1 VAVAKDMAG
10 LLENRSMHQIKL
22 SLFIFAT
29 LLTASWPACAYQLSI
44 EPQQQPTTSSRLIAD
59 VTSTDFITGGITLLN
74 NLLNPPHRS
83 AEITADTEIKK
94 AKIAAEAEIVKERMR
109 IEANKNTDRVTPILN
124 QWGVARTNCAPG
136 LVFINGLT
144 TDTICIQPNQTIAA
158 GYYDYDSAK
167 QQLIRTISN
176 TQIVQSK
183 PITSTI
189 DTTRDR
195 GF

>member
-1 VAVAKDMAG
+1 MAG

-22 SLFIFAT
+22 SLLIFTT
-29 LLTASWPACAYQLSI
+29 LLTASWPACAYQLSSI
-44 EPQQQPTTSSRLIAD
+44 QPQQQPTTSRMLIAD
-59 VTSTDFITGGITLLN
+59 VTSTDFISGGITLLN

-83 AEITADTEIKK
+83 AEINADTEIRK
-94 AKIAAEAEIVKERMR
+94 AKIAAEAEIAKERMR
-109 IEANKNTDRVTPILN
+109 IEASKNTDRVTPVLN

-144 TDTICIQPNQTIAA
+144 TDTVCIQPNQSIAA

-167 QQLIRTISN
+167 QQLIKTISTN
-176 TQIVQSK
+176 QIVQSK
-183 PITSTI
+183 PITSTAHSA
-189 DTTRDR
+189 RER

>member
-189 DTTRDR
+189 DTARDR

>member
-1 VAVAKDMAG
+1 
-10 LLENRSMHQIKL
+10 MHQIKL
-22 SLFIFAT
+22 SLLIFAT
-29 LLTASWPACAYQLSI
+29 LLTASWPACAYQLSVQ
-44 EPQQQPTTSSRLIAD
+44 PQQQPATKSRMLIAD
-59 VTSTDFITGGITLLN
+59 VTSSDFISGGITLLN

-83 AEITADTEIKK
+83 AEINADTEIRK
-94 AKIAAEAEIVKERMR
+94 AKIAAEAEIAKERMR
-109 IEANKNTDRVTPILN
+109 IEASQNTDRVTPVLN

-144 TDTICIQPNQTIAA
+144 TDTVCIQPNQSIAA

-167 QQLIRTISN
+167 QQLIRTIST

-183 PITSTI
+183 PITRTI
-189 DTTRDR
+189 NSARDR

>member
-1 VAVAKDMAG
+1 M
-10 LLENRSMHQIKL
+10 RHIKL
-22 SLFIFAT
+22 SLLISLS
-29 LLTASWPACAYQLSI
+29 LLTASWPACAHQLSGS
-44 EPQQQPTTSSRLIAD
+44 QQQRSIATSRVLIAD
-59 VTSTDFITGGITLLN
+59 VTSTDFISGGITLLN

-83 AEITADTEIKK
+83 AEINADTEIRK
-94 AKIAAEAEIVKERMR
+94 AKIAAEAEIAKERMR
-109 IEANKNTDRVTPILN
+109 IEANRNTDRVTPVLN

-144 TDTICIQPNQTIAA
+144 TDTVCIKPSQTIVA

-167 QQLIRTISN
+167 QQLVKTIST

-183 PITSTI
+183 PIMSTI
-189 DTTRDR
+189 NAARDR

>member
-1 VAVAKDMAG
+1 MSKNYYDILGVSK
-10 LLENRSMHQIKL
+10 S
-22 SLFIFAT
+22 
-29 LLTASWPACAYQLSI
+29 AS
-44 EPQQQPTTSSRLIAD
+44 D
-59 VTSTDFITGGITLLN
+59 
-74 NLLNPPHRS
+74 
-83 AEITADTEIKK
+83 AEVKK
-94 AKIAAEAEIVKERMR
+94 AKIAADADIAKEKLR
-109 IEANKNTDRVTPILN
+109 IEASQNTDRVTPVLN
-124 QWGVARTNCAPG
+124 QWGVARIGCAPG

-167 QQLIRTISN
+167 QQLIKTISN

-189 DTTRDR
+189 DTARDR

>member
-1 VAVAKDMAG
+1 
-10 LLENRSMHQIKL
+10 MHQIKL
-22 SLFIFAT
+22 SLLIFAT
-29 LLTASWPACAYQLSI
+29 LLTASWPACAYQLSVQ
-44 EPQQQPTTSSRLIAD
+44 PQQQPATKSSRLIAD
-59 VTSTDFITGGITLLN
+59 VTSTDFISGGITLLN

-83 AEITADTEIKK
+83 AEINADTEIRK
-94 AKIAAEAEIVKERMR
+94 AKIAAEAEIAKERMR
-109 IEANKNTDRVTPILN
+109 IEASQNTDRVTPVLN

-144 TDTICIQPNQTIAA
+144 TDTVCIQPSQTIAA

-167 QQLIRTISN
+167 QQLVRTIST

-183 PITSTI
+183 PITRTI
-189 DTTRDR
+189 NSARDR

>member
-144 TDTICIQPNQTIAA
+144 TDTICIQPSKTIAA

-183 PITSTI
+183 PITTTI
-189 DTTRDR
+189 DTARDR